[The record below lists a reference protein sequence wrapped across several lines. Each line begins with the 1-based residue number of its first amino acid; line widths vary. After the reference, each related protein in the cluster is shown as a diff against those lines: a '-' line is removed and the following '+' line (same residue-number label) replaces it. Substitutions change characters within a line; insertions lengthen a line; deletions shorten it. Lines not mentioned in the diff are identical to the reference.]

1 MMVARSSTAPRDPI
15 SVRVPTQRPRIS
27 VILPKREPSR
37 ETRSAN
43 DGATTL
49 ALHLAAVRAELAL
62 DVVVV
67 IDLDGTTLAA
77 VGDPDAAEE
86 LAHFARSLTTLAEH
100 QRAEAIRRVGVLV
113 APVTGD
119 VWVAATAERSL
130 RDADTLVAMVREA
143 VPDEH
148 AAEDEALAA
157 SLSAAFDADDDDPFG
172 DWVG

>member
-15 SVRVPTQRPRIS
+15 SVRVPSQRPRIS
-27 VILPKREPSR
+27 VIIPKREPS
-37 ETRSAN
+37 TRSAN

-67 IDLDGTTLAA
+67 IDLGGTTLAA

-157 SLSAAFDADDDDPFG
+157 SLSAAFDADDEDPFG